1 MPSDLLGLAIAFA
14 FALLPGAGLALGLSR
29 RLGFTVADSLPL
41 ALAVSAAMAGLLSLF
56 GVGLRLD
63 VAVALYAAGTL
74 LAWVAGWLVGRGTR
88 RPKSGEAGLWLT
100 LAVAVTT
107 MVERPWYGRSVDAFY
122 HLAAVRSLLATGRA
136 IPTDP
141 IYGIATS
148 SPDPTSG
155 ALHTMLAMWSFVT
168 RVDPEVVWVGV
179 TALGASL
186 TVLAFW
192 SLARRVSRSTWAA
205 TWAAIGFWLF
215 VLFADGRAWAYPN
228 RLSFALV
235 FAAMTVLVAL
245 ADRGSWSAAVLS
257 GTALFAAGAVHLGSA
272 LLAIVF
278 AVLLVFWK
286 LVYALVQR
294 LTGRRVELMPL
305 AWVVGTVAASFAVM
319 LPLIAQR
326 AAPVAASNLQPSQ
339 IYTVLFFP
347 LWDPVGIALPP
358 PEVGGWV
365 LFVPATALVVL
376 MAAQALLRHDRLALA
391 ATAVTS
397 IPLLIFFNPVV
408 ASVAVALQ
416 PYTVARLAALLGFTP
431 WIAVAWG
438 LSRLHGD
445 RPRQVPLL
453 TWATVVLAIIVGLPM
468 LGTSF
473 SPYPLAFRRGE
484 STWVGQSY
492 FDNLR
497 RGLIAPGIDEAR
509 HVIGGSYP
517 IVAGD
522 PSTVYE
528 FIGWVPARAVAV
540 PRSHS
545 QFAVEAVSGIQRRN
559 DMDVLLAPDTSA
571 ARRREVL
578 ERWGATFVVLDLS
591 QRREAA
597 AYPGMIAQPEL
608 FAPAV
613 AYREF
618 AMLWVLPSP

>member
-1 MPSDLLGLAIAFA
+1 MPSDLLGLLIAFA

-41 ALAVSAAMAGLLSLF
+41 ALAISAAMAGLLSLF
-56 GVGLRLD
+56 GTGLRLD
-63 VAVALYAAGTL
+63 AAAGIYAGATVV
-74 LAWVAGWLVGRGTR
+74 AWVAGWLIGRGTP
-88 RPKSGEAGLWLT
+88 RPKPGEAGLWLT
-100 LAVAVTT
+100 LAVVVTT
-107 MVERPWYGRSVDAFY
+107 MIERPWYGRSVDAFY
-122 HLAAVRSLLATGRA
+122 HLAAVRSLLATGKA

-148 SPDPTSG
+148 APDPTSG
-155 ALHTMLAMWSFVT
+155 ALHTMVAMWSLVT
-168 RVDPEVVWVGV
+168 RADPEIIWVGL

-205 TWAAIGFWLF
+205 TVAAIGFWLF

-235 FAAMTVLVAL
+235 FAAMMVLVEL
-245 ADRGSWSAAVLS
+245 ADRGSWPAAALS
-257 GTALFAAGAVHLGSA
+257 GIALFAAGAVHLGSA

-278 AVLLVFWK
+278 AALLVFWK
-286 LVYALVQR
+286 LAYALVQKVR
-294 LTGRRVELMPL
+294 KEKVELRPL

-319 LPLIAQR
+319 LPLILQR

-347 LWDPVGIALPP
+347 LWDPVGVALPP
-358 PEVGGWV
+358 PEIGGWV
-365 LFVPATALVVL
+365 VFLPATALVVL
-376 MAAQALLRHDRLALA
+376 IAAQALLRRDRLALA
-391 ATAVTS
+391 AAAVTS
-397 IPLLIFFNPVV
+397 IPLLIYFNPVV
-408 ASVAVALQ
+408 ASIAVALQ

-438 LSRLHGD
+438 LSRLRSD
-445 RPRQVPLL
+445 SPPQVRLL
-453 TWATVVLAIIVGLPM
+453 TWVTIGLAVIVGLPL

-492 FDNLR
+492 FDNVR
-497 RGLIAPGIDEAR
+497 RGLVAPGIDETR
-509 HVIGGSYP
+509 RLVGSSYP
-517 IVAGD
+517 VIAGD
-522 PSTVYE
+522 PSTVYQL
-528 FIGWVPARAVAV
+528 IGWVPARAAAV

-545 QFAVEAVSGIQRRN
+545 QFAVESISGPQRRA
-559 DMDVLLAPDTSA
+559 DMDVLLAPETTV
-571 ARRREVL
+571 ARRREIL
-578 ERWGATFVVLDLS
+578 ARWGATFVALDLT

-597 AYPGMIAQPEL
+597 AYPTMISQPQL
-608 FAPAV
+608 FSQAV
-613 AYREF
+613 GEREF
-618 AMLWVLPSP
+618 VLLWVLPAR